1 MEKDLSYGEVVGN
14 TNKSGDVN
22 PRNTAVQVKKGEEEV
37 HKNSQVPGTTSILSS
52 YFTKEITADEDPFE
66 SVCESN
72 TTDGLI
78 KESESTEKSVS
89 LKNIQPEVK
98 QDTASL
104 NRLRQRDAW
113 LPSESTRN
121 ALLNRNTPTKP
132 AEIKPVLM
140 GKDYEIVNSN
150 NSGGGGGSLSTFADP
165 FHYLLVQFMGDEPGV
180 NAIRRAPSIEQV
192 NQNVD
197 GLKELIA
204 NGWYTCA
211 LSLTYRILSNMGF
224 EEGKGGSVLTP
235 YTAQI
240 WLTRLALLVRT
251 RNYELA
257 ERELATFQNLDAP
270 NVYFEYTPE
279 LYPGR
284 TGSIIPFSLRLL
296 HAELPFHLN
305 RPTEALDRLYYLHAI
320 IVRIRSNLE
329 KGFKEDGLTSE
340 SDPVYRQ
347 TSMNLWK
354 SREIRLLSSCLSIFL
369 QKFDYQSAIQ
379 VVHQISCL
387 HRDNQAALRG
397 FCSLLGRIYLQFG
410 DLETAKA
417 YFDKSISGIVNGSS
431 SSCCSTDS
439 SCNNDS
445 TQLLIRKSFQN
456 GLLCIAKGE
465 YQEAKKL
472 FVEVLR
478 LDPTNVAAANNLAIC
493 GLYLGQL
500 TESIEALEKLTTI
513 GLTNQSLPLMPS
525 IDNTQSRRF
534 CLHDVMIS
542 NLTVLYEVE
551 SDSALMKK
559 LNLLK
564 KLIKLPGEPVHIS
577 SFKLPVKQ

>member
-1 MEKDLSYGEVVGN
+1 MEKDLSYGEAIGN
-14 TNKSGDVN
+14 ANKSGDLN
-22 PRNTAVQVKKGEEEV
+22 LRNTTAQVKNEEEV
-37 HKNSQVPGTTSILSS
+37 HKNSQAPGGTTSILSS
-52 YFTKEITADEDPFE
+52 YFTKEVTADEDPFE

-78 KESESTEKSVS
+78 KESESVEKSVS

-121 ALLNRNTPTKP
+121 ALLNRNTPTKL

-140 GKDYEIVNSN
+140 GKDYEIVNN
-150 NSGGGGGSLSTFADP
+150 NSGVSPTTFSDP
-165 FHYLLVQFMGDEPGV
+165 FHHLLVQFLGDEPGV

-224 EEGKGGSVLTP
+224 EEGKGGSALTP

-284 TGSIIPFSLRLL
+284 TG
-296 HAELPFHLN
+296 
-305 RPTEALDRLYYLHAI
+305 
-320 IVRIRSNLE
+320 
-329 KGFKEDGLTSE
+329 
-340 SDPVYRQ
+340 
-347 TSMNLWK
+347 
-354 SREIRLLSSCLSIFL
+354 
-369 QKFDYQSAIQ
+369 
-379 VVHQISCL
+379 
-387 HRDNQAALRG
+387 
-397 FCSLLGRIYLQFG
+397 
-410 DLETAKA
+410 
-417 YFDKSISGIVNGSS
+417 
-431 SSCCSTDS
+431 
-439 SCNNDS
+439 
-445 TQLLIRKSFQN
+445 
-456 GLLCIAKGE
+456 
-465 YQEAKKL
+465 
-472 FVEVLR
+472 
-478 LDPTNVAAANNLAIC
+478 
-493 GLYLGQL
+493 
-500 TESIEALEKLTTI
+500 
-513 GLTNQSLPLMPS
+513 
-525 IDNTQSRRF
+525 
-534 CLHDVMIS
+534 
-542 NLTVLYEVE
+542 
-551 SDSALMKK
+551 
-559 LNLLK
+559 
-564 KLIKLPGEPVHIS
+564 
-577 SFKLPVKQ
+577 